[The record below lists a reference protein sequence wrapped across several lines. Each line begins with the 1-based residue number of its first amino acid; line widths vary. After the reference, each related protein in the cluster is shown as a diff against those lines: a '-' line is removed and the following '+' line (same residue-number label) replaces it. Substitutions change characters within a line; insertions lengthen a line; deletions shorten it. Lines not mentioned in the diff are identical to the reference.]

1 MKIVSFIFGFLLATA
16 IMYWFNPFQDKPDDN
31 NCREQLCREY
41 SADDINSTLT
51 AAIIQ
56 KMSEAY
62 AKEGKEG
69 NMPQMDKITQGQQ
82 KMNEAM
88 KESLGKMKKG
98 EKPGS
103 EGFGGMA
110 AEQAKV
116 RKALQDIDSKMKQ
129 NGQGKKEIQ
138 DIIDAMDQIE
148 KDLVNKRLTN
158 EMITRQEQIMVRLLE
173 EERAQ
178 RSQEQDEK
186 RKASQAIQQQS
197 KVPASM
203 QEYIKKR
210 EANIDEF
217 RPVYPAL
224 TPYYKRLVEQYYN
237 QLSGK

>member
-1 MKIVSFIFGFLLATA
+1 
-16 IMYWFNPFQDKPDDN
+16 
-31 NCREQLCREY
+31 
-41 SADDINSTLT
+41 
-51 AAIIQ
+51 
-56 KMSEAY
+56 
-62 AKEGKEG
+62 
-69 NMPQMDKITQGQQ
+69 
-82 KMNEAM
+82 
-88 KESLGKMKKG
+88 
-98 EKPGS
+98 
-103 EGFGGMA
+103 
-110 AEQAKV
+110 
-116 RKALQDIDSKMKQ
+116 
-129 NGQGKKEIQ
+129 
-138 DIIDAMDQIE
+138 MDQIE